1 MTLNFIFRMVGLE
14 GRRTAEFIREC
25 RRREGPGMIVCHCQA
40 VTDRAIRLAV
50 RGGARSRREVALA
63 CAANLRCGGCAPVID
78 EIIASES
85 DREDTRSFDAVPE
98 LAAVS

>member
-1 MTLNFIFRMVGLE
+1 
-14 GRRTAEFIREC
+14 
-25 RRREGPGMIVCHCQA
+25 MIVCHCKA

-50 RGGARSRREVALA
+50 RGGARSHREVAQA
-63 CAANLRCGGCAPVID
+63 CSANMGCGGCAPAID

-85 DREDTRSFDAVPE
+85 DREDAKSFGSFPE